1 MVMRMEDLLAEDEGY
16 GDITSD
22 LLIGNEGG
30 ESEIVAGEDCVVAGL
45 AEASEIFKRLS
56 LDARAQVEDGCE
68 VKKGTVVMT
77 VNGPLKAILLGE
89 RLALN
94 FIMRMTGIA
103 TATANILWDC
113 RRMNKNVRIAA
124 TRKTTPGF
132 RFYEQKAVML
142 GGGDPHRNRLDDM
155 ILIKDNHLV
164 IVGSVTEAVKKAQ
177 AYSFSKKVEIEV
189 VTLEQAQE
197 ASKAGADII
206 MLDNMAPKEAEAS
219 YKAIKEIDPR
229 IIVEVSGGITPHNA
243 HDYAKHADIIS
254 MGWITHSAKAV
265 QFSLSVTKV
274 YRY

>member
-22 LLIGNEGG
+22 LLIGSEGG
-30 ESEIVAGEDCVVAGL
+30 ESEIVANEDCVVAGL
-45 AEASEIFKRLS
+45 AEATQVFKSLD
-56 LDARAQVEDGCE
+56 LDARAQVEEGCQI
-68 VKKGTVVMT
+68 KKGTVVMT
-77 VNGPLKAILLGE
+77 IHGPLKKILLGE

-94 FIMRMTGIA
+94 FIMRMSGIA
-103 TATANILWDC
+103 TVTSNILWEC

-132 RFYEQKAVML
+132 RFYEKKAVVL

-164 IVGSVTEAVKKAQ
+164 IVGSVTEAIKKAKT
-177 AYSFSKKVEIEV
+177 YSLSKKVEVEV
-189 VTLEQAQE
+189 VVLDQAKE
-197 ASKAGADII
+197 AARAGADII
-206 MLDNMAPKEAEAS
+206 MLDNMSPKDAEES
-219 YKAIKEIDPR
+219 YRAIKEIDPR
-229 IIVEVSGGITPHNA
+229 IIVEVSGGITPQSA
-243 HDYAKHADIIS
+243 AEYAKHADVLS
-254 MGWITHSAKAV
+254 LGWITHSVKAI

>member
-1 MVMRMEDLLAEDEGY
+1 MVMRMEDLLAEDEGF

-45 AEASEIFKRLS
+45 AEATEIFKALS
-56 LDARAQVEDGCE
+56 LDVRPQVEDGCQ
-68 VKKGTVVMT
+68 VKKGTVVMMIH
-77 VNGPLKAILLGE
+77 GPLKAILLGE

-94 FIMRMTGIA
+94 FIMRMSGIA
-103 TATANILWDC
+103 TVTSSTLWDC
-113 RRMNKNVRIAA
+113 RRVNKNVRIAA

-132 RFYEQKAVML
+132 RFYEKKAVIL

-155 ILIKDNHLV
+155 VLIKDNHLV
-164 IVGSVTEAVKKAQ
+164 IVGSVTEAVRRAK
-177 AYSFSKKVEIEV
+177 AYSFSKKVEVEV

-197 ASKAGADII
+197 AARSGADII
-206 MLDNMAPKEAEAS
+206 MLDNMSPKDAENS
-219 YKAIKEIDPR
+219 YKAIKEIDAR
-229 IIVEVSGGITPHNA
+229 ILVEVSGGITPHNA
-243 HDYAKHADIIS
+243 PEYARHTDIIS
-254 MGWITHSAKAV
+254 LGWITHSVKAA